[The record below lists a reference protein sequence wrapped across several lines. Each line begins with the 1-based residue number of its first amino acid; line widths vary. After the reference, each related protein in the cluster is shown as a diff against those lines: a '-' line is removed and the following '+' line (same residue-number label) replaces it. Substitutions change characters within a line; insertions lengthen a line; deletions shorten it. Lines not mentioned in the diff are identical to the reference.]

1 MPLEQAVR
9 RLQRPGQRRGE
20 HHLHRIAGQRRAGLC
35 HLEVAEL
42 AQRRVEMQ
50 RVDGIHTPGG
60 VERGFAVADAKNGLG
75 RHGGAKYGR
84 TAARPK
90 ARRPLASRPELV
102 SESAREEVRVSEIT
116 HLLRAARGGDAQAAG
131 QAFAR
136 VYDELRRL
144 ARARLRQHRT
154 MTLLDTTALVH
165 ESYLKLVGT
174 AEAAVEDRH
183 HFFAYASQVMRS
195 VIVDF
200 ARARLAERR
209 GGKAEKVVLD
219 TALGERLAAPE
230 DDVLRVH
237 EALEAL
243 AQADERA
250 ARVVEMRY
258 FGGLTEPEIAE
269 VLGLS
274 ERTVRRDWEKA
285 RLMLLA
291 QLG

>member
-1 MPLEQAVR
+1 MS
-9 RLQRPGQRRGE
+9 
-20 HHLHRIAGQRRAGLC
+20 
-35 HLEVAEL
+35 EL
-42 AQRRVEMQ
+42 TQ
-50 RVDGIHTPGG
+50 
-60 VERGFAVADAKNGLG
+60 
-75 RHGGAKYGR
+75 
-84 TAARPK
+84 
-90 ARRPLASRPELV
+90 
-102 SESAREEVRVSEIT
+102 
-116 HLLRAARGGDAQAAG
+116 LLRAARGGDAQAAG
-131 QAFAR
+131 EAFSR
-136 VYDELRRL
+136 LYGELRGL

-174 AEAAVEDRH
+174 EGVAVEDRH
-183 HFFAYASQVMRS
+183 HFFAYASRVMRS

-200 ARARLAERR
+200 ARAKLAERR
-209 GGKAEKVVLD
+209 GGEAEHVVLD

-230 DDVLRVH
+230 SDVLRVH

-258 FGGLTEPEIAE
+258 FGGLTEPEIAQ

-285 RLMLLA
+285 RLLLLA
-291 QLG
+291 HLG